1 MARLTIRTRLIL
13 LTCAGLFVLIATNAY
28 LTKKLAENSAGMV
41 TAADLLK
48 SIEEANSA
56 QIAFGEMRY
65 WMTDLAVS
73 QLMMAE
79 RNAAAARARVE
90 RHLDELAP
98 WNPQRIAA
106 VRSELAQYADLADK
120 AVEEYTDERR
130 VIGNSLLAQARQH
143 SLVADELIASIVQ
156 ELTGAAIAA
165 RQRVV
170 AEAETATRLSQIVVA
185 AAVVIGLLLT
195 FLILRSIVVP
205 LRRLT
210 VAMDGLNAGNVAVAI
225 PEAGRDEIGA
235 MAQTLAIFRDTL
247 RELRETLAQLE
258 ALRAVGRAV
267 GSTLDLEAVLS
278 IVVARAV
285 EFSHAQAGMIYE
297 FDEATRE
304 FRFRTSHGAEPA
316 LTEQLQ
322 AAPIRFGEG
331 AISAAAVAGA
341 SAQVRDLLGERN
353 LALPKLSDALA
364 RLGYR
369 SLIAAPL
376 LHEQDI
382 LGGLVVARREAG
394 EFSKE
399 VVNLIEAF
407 ATQSAL
413 AVRNAKL
420 FEEQRRRERDLR
432 LAHEQLKQAQ
442 ANLIH
447 AEKMASL
454 GQLTAGIAHE
464 IKNPLN
470 FVNNFAELSRELL
483 QELRDTIAS
492 PGAEQ
497 DELIATLT
505 ANLAKI
511 VEHGRRADG
520 IVTSMLSHSR
530 GGTGERR
537 ATDLNALVE
546 EALNLAFHGARA
558 RDKSFNITLE
568 RDLDA
573 KLRPIELVPQ
583 DITRVLLNLVGNG
596 FYAAEQAPGGGDRP
610 GISTVIARDDA
621 GPRRPGRDQG
631 AGQRRRDAARG
642 AVEAVHTVLHDQA
655 DRRRHRARPVDQ
667 LRHRRATAWRHN
679 HRRQPPG
686 RIHRIHDTA
695 AARPAGCRAGSGHG
709 SIGLSEMRPLHPDV
723 EIVEATKAFERFLRV
738 DVFRFR
744 HRLFSGE
751 WSALRSYDVLRRGQA
766 ASIVLYDPDRES
778 VVLVE
783 QFRLPALLAGSSPW
797 QLETAAGLIDS
808 GETPAAVAIRETQE
822 ETGLAL
828 IGEPIPIQRY
838 LPSSGGSDESVF
850 LFCGRVDATAA
861 GGVHGLAEEHEDIRV
876 VVKTLAEIKA
886 LLDQGAI
893 ESGHTLIG
901 LYWLLRHRG
910 HLRQLWAVD

>member
-1 MARLTIRTRLIL
+1 MMDRLTIRTRLML

-41 TAADLLK
+41 TAAELLK

-56 QIAFGEMRY
+56 QIAFGELRY

-73 QLMMAE
+73 QLTMAE
-79 RNAAAARARVE
+79 RNAAAARTRME
-90 RHLDELAP
+90 RHLDELQP
-98 WNPQRIAA
+98 WNPQRIAT
-106 VRSELAQYADLADK
+106 VRSEIAQYEDLAGK
-120 AVEEYTDERR
+120 AVEEYTEERR

-143 SLVADELIASIVQ
+143 SLVAEQLIAAIVQ

-170 AEAETATRLSQIVVA
+170 AEAERATRLSQIVVA
-185 AAVVIGLLLT
+185 AAVVIGSLLT

-210 VAMDGLNAGNVAVAI
+210 VAMDGLNAGNTAVAI

-267 GSTLDLEAVLS
+267 GSTLDLERVLS
-278 IVVARAV
+278 IVAARAV
-285 EFSHAQAGMIYE
+285 EFSHAQTGMIYE
-297 FDEATRE
+297 FDEVARE

-316 LTEQLQ
+316 LTELLR

-331 AISAAAVAGA
+331 AISAAAVSGS
-341 SAQVRDLLGERN
+341 SAQVRDLLGERK

-382 LGGLVVARREAG
+382 LGGLVIARREAG

-399 VVNLIEAF
+399 VVSLIEAF

-432 LAHEQLKQAQ
+432 MAHEQLKQAQ

-492 PGAEQ
+492 PGASPGAEQ

-537 ATDLNALVE
+537 TIDLNALVE

-568 RDLDA
+568 RDLDTE
-573 KLRPIELVPQ
+573 LPPIELVPQ
-583 DITRVLLNLVGNG
+583 DITRVLLNLFGNG
-596 FYAAEQAPGGGDRP
+596 FYAANKRLHEATDPAFQPSLRVTTRDLGYQVEIKVRDNGVGMPPEVQSKLFTPFFTTKPTGEGTGLGLSISYDIVVQQHGGTITVDSRP
-610 GISTVIARDDA
+610 GEFTEFTVRL
-621 GPRRPGRDQG
+621 PRSSL
-631 AGQRRRDAARG
+631 AA
-642 AVEAVHTVLHDQA
+642 E
-655 DRRRHRARPVDQ
+655 P
-667 LRHRRATAWRHN
+667 ATAT
-679 HRRQPPG
+679 G
-686 RIHRIHDTA
+686 A
-695 AARPAGCRAGSGHG
+695 
-709 SIGLSEMRPLHPDV
+709 
-723 EIVEATKAFERFLRV
+723 
-738 DVFRFR
+738 
-744 HRLFSGE
+744 
-751 WSALRSYDVLRRGQA
+751 SA
-766 ASIVLYDPDRES
+766 
-778 VVLVE
+778 
-783 QFRLPALLAGSSPW
+783 
-797 QLETAAGLIDS
+797 
-808 GETPAAVAIRETQE
+808 
-822 ETGLAL
+822 
-828 IGEPIPIQRY
+828 
-838 LPSSGGSDESVF
+838 
-850 LFCGRVDATAA
+850 
-861 GGVHGLAEEHEDIRV
+861 
-876 VVKTLAEIKA
+876 
-886 LLDQGAI
+886 
-893 ESGHTLIG
+893 
-901 LYWLLRHRG
+901 
-910 HLRQLWAVD
+910 